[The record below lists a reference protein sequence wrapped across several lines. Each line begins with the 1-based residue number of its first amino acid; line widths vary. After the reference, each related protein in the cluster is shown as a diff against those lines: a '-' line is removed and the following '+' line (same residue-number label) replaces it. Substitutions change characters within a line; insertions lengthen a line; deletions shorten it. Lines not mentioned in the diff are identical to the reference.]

1 MTSLGELPEND
12 EFHGVNFSQ
21 AETLVDEKTGAS
33 TSKVR
38 EVKVGTYSLMSW
50 WKGLLGNT
58 DTIDI
63 SDDSDRATL
72 SYPMTID
79 GEGSSTDAMVY
90 LEVFEDF
97 YPDCPIVIFYCY
109 PDVFSDL
116 DSEVMQNI
124 ATFVGLVN
132 QNNMSIGNLEPIW
145 SEDGSGRVRYRSALC
160 LQAIAVGKAEA
171 IGNFVAVSHKQ
182 LTLGV
187 NKLIE
192 IVTAES

>member
-1 MTSLGELPEND
+1 MTALSELPEND
-12 EFHGVNFSQ
+12 EFYGVNFSQ
-21 AETLVDEKTGAS
+21 AETLVDEKTGTS

-38 EVKVGTYSLMSW
+38 EVKVATYSLMSW
-50 WKGLLGNT
+50 WKGLLGNK

-63 SDDSDRATL
+63 SDESDRATL
-72 SYPMTID
+72 SYPMTI
-79 GEGSSTDAMVY
+79 EGDSSSIDAMVY

-97 YPDCPIVIFYCY
+97 YPDCPVIIFYCY
-109 PDVFSDL
+109 PDAFSEL
-116 DSEVMQNI
+116 DADAMRNV

-132 QNNMSIGNLEPIW
+132 QNNMSFGNLEPIW
-145 SEDGSGRVRYRSALC
+145 NEDGSGRIRYRSSFC

-182 LTLGV
+182 LTFGV

-192 IVTAES
+192 MVAAD